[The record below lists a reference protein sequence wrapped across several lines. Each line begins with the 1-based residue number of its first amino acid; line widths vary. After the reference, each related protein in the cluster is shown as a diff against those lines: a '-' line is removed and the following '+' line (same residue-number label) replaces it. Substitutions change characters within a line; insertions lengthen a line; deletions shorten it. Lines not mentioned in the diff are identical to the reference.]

1 MKNYKLKKLWEILKP
16 YIEME
21 KTIIKYGDIEIK
33 NQKFHE
39 HKITISIDNIDVDE
53 IAVSKRIILYFLL
66 AMKMRR
72 DFYKTKCMMFLI
84 KDEKLLQKYNK
95 IWEKVCNIIKNK
107 FVIKPVYNKQYLNYL
122 KTKIKVYNKKKPIQ
136 VSVVIKYQRKIHNVF
151 AYQ

>member
-1 MKNYKLKKLWEILKP
+1 
-16 YIEME
+16 
-21 KTIIKYGDIEIK
+21 
-33 NQKFHE
+33 
-39 HKITISIDNIDVDE
+39 
-53 IAVSKRIILYFLL
+53 
-66 AMKMRR
+66 MKMRR

-95 IWEKVCNIIKNK
+95 IWKKVCNIIKNK

-136 VSVVIKYQRKIHNVF
+136 VSVVIKYQIKIHNVF

>member
-53 IAVSKRIILYFLL
+53 IAVSKRIILYFYWL
-66 AMKMRR
+66 
-72 DFYKTKCMMFLI
+72 
-84 KDEKLLQKYNK
+84 
-95 IWEKVCNIIKNK
+95 
-107 FVIKPVYNKQYLNYL
+107 
-122 KTKIKVYNKKKPIQ
+122 
-136 VSVVIKYQRKIHNVF
+136 
-151 AYQ
+151 